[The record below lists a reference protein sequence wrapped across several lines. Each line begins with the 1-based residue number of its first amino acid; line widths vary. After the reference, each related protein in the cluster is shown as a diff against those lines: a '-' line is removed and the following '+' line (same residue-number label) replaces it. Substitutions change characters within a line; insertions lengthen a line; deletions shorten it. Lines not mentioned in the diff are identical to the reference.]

1 MIRSMTGFGRS
12 ENSDDLRHFTVEI
25 KSVNHRYN
33 DVIIRMPKHLNY
45 VEEKIKKVIKRKIKR
60 GRVEVYIKLENYESN
75 DVDVNPDISLAK
87 SYKEAI
93 DTVCDEINISNEIN
107 GDTLSRFQ
115 DIFKI
120 EKKEADEDEVWNC
133 LEVAVKKAL
142 ENVMNMRIKEGKE
155 LAEDIEKRAE
165 KIESM
170 TKEIEG
176 KSSEVVLEYKEKL
189 KTRIEELLDEN
200 YEIDDNKLA
209 NEVAHFAD
217 KSNITE
223 EVVRLY
229 SHISQLTKTIKSD
242 DIVGRKLDFLVQ
254 EMNRETNTIGSKS
267 GDLKITN
274 KVVDI
279 KSELEKIREQVQ
291 NIE

>member
-12 ENSDDLRHFTVEI
+12 ENNDDLRHFTVEI

-45 VEEKIKKVIKRKIKR
+45 VEEKIKKVIKSKIKR
-60 GRVEVYIKLENYESN
+60 GRVEVFIKLENYENN

-87 SYKEAI
+87 SYKKAI
-93 DTVCDEINISNEIN
+93 DAVCDEINISNEIN

-133 LEVAVKKAL
+133 LKVAVKKAL
-142 ENVMNMRIKEGKE
+142 ENVINMRIKEGKE

-170 TKEIEG
+170 TKEIEE